1 MTNLDGWV
9 RGGFSKKLI
18 FYQRHELHGRVSIV
32 KLGSG
37 EQHSMSIELTT
48 DLQDLMQKE
57 NIWSLILKAEKV
69 PLKVLKY
76 KAFSLSCSISL
87 HLPWYFL
94 SATLILLMLFMLF

>member
-37 EQHSMSIELTT
+37 EQHSMSIELTRFAGSDAKRKYMVPHSKSRKST
-48 DLQDLMQKE
+48 FKSTEIQ
-57 NIWSLILKAEKV
+57 SFLI
-69 PLKVLKY
+69 
-76 KAFSLSCSISL
+76 
-87 HLPWYFL
+87 FL
-94 SATLILLMLFMLF
+94 